1 MRQGQRAYIYIIDT
15 CTLLQQLSNFF
26 KLQCTNISFQTRG
39 DLDLKSKNAVRQ
51 SVQSALYY
59 VAGNQSIQFILCG
72 WKSALY
78 QTEKTNRFFDFFKLE
93 IAQKTLLYV
102 LKSFSWTGNQSHR
115 LHAWIKFFRLSSRFI
130 ASENQEKKNQFDKGQ
145 KSSLILCCN
154 LNCRHFY
161 SGCYI

>member
-130 ASENQEKKNQFDKGQ
+130 ASENQEKKI
-145 KSSLILCCN
+145 SLIKGRNPAL
-154 LNCRHFY
+154 FY
-161 SGCYI
+161 VVT